1 MKRWLAILGVAILA
15 GCATTPEAR
24 DPAPRDRT
32 DDPEFAAARAAAR
45 PEFES
50 QADALAAGVYETFT
64 HPDSLRPV
72 TAAAP
77 PPARAPEPVRSA
89 GDPSTAELLGTLEP
103 PGRYDPPAPIGPT
116 AGGEPR
122 RAESEPAGEWT
133 LQAGAYATE
142 TGALV
147 RVGQI
152 ERDFP
157 GQPRW
162 VAAEGGLV
170 RVYLGRFA
178 DRAAAE
184 RFRAEAV
191 ARGYGDTFAVRV
203 P

>member
-1 MKRWLAILGVAILA
+1 MRVFGALFAVSVVAA
-15 GCATTPEAR
+15 CASTPEP
-24 DPAPRDRT
+24 PAPRDRT

-50 QADALAAGVYETFT
+50 QADALAAGVYETFS
-64 HPDSLRPV
+64 HPDSVRP
-72 TAAAP
+72 AAAP
-77 PPARAPEPVRSA
+77 VARPAAPEPVRSA
-89 GDPSTAELLGTLEP
+89 GDPSTAELLGTLERS
-103 PGRYDPPAPIGPT
+103 GRYDPPSSIGHE
-116 AGGEPR
+116 AGGAPR
-122 RAESEPAGEWT
+122 AAESQSAGEWT
-133 LQAGAYATE
+133 LQVGAYATE

-162 VAAEGGLV
+162 VAAAGGLV

-184 RFRAEAV
+184 RFRAEAA
-191 ARGYGDTFAVRV
+191 ARGYGDTFPVHA